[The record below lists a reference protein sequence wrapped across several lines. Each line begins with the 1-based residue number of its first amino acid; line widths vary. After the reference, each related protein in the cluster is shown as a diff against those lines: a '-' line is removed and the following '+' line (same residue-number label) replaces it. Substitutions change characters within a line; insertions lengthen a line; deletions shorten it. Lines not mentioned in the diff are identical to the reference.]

1 MILAYNDIT
10 GTNPINTD
18 SDFKRAE
25 KKIKKKHTSYN
36 DTIFK
41 IVKNHP
47 HHHILD
53 NYIKRDSNINLSSLI
68 PLIKSLQ
75 KEENERNKLIKQVSR
90 ISNNQKNFPI
100 IRNIKTKKNNITKI
114 IEEIN
119 IKLEES
125 EKQHKKTLK
134 ILSNKIYE
142 LGGLKKLIE
151 KQQIIVFNL
160 EKKVIHHT
168 PQNTKNLKKLVE
180 KSNLIKLLVKQIKL
194 DKQIME
200 KLKNQIEMSMNLINI
215 KEI

>member
-10 GTNPINTD
+10 GTNPINVE
-18 SDFKRAE
+18 SDPKRAE
-25 KKIKKKHTSYN
+25 KKVKKKQTSYN
-36 DTIFK
+36 DTIFQ

-47 HHHILD
+47 HHYILD
-53 NYIKRDSNINLSSLI
+53 NYIKKDSDIDLSSLI

-90 ISNNQKNFPI
+90 ISNNQKSFPI
-100 IRNIKTKKNNITKI
+100 IKNIKTKRNNILKI
-114 IEEIN
+114 VEEIN
-119 IKLEES
+119 IKLAES

-134 ILSNKIYE
+134 ILSNKIFE
-142 LGGLKKLIE
+142 LGGLKKFIE
-151 KQQIIVFNL
+151 KQQVIVFNL
-160 EKKVIHHT
+160 EKKIIHHI
-168 PQNTKNLKKLVE
+168 PQNTKKLKKLVQ

-200 KLKNQIEMSMNLINI
+200 RLKNQIEMSINLINS

>member
-10 GTNPINTD
+10 GTNPINVE
-18 SDFKRAE
+18 SDPKRAE
-25 KKIKKKHTSYN
+25 KKVKKKHTSYN
-36 DTIFK
+36 DTIFQ

-47 HHHILD
+47 HHYILD
-53 NYIKRDSNINLSSLI
+53 NYIKKDSDIDLSSLI

-90 ISNNQKNFPI
+90 ISNNQKSFPI
-100 IRNIKTKKNNITKI
+100 IKNIKTKRNNILKI
-114 IEEIN
+114 VEEIN
-119 IKLEES
+119 IKLAES

-134 ILSNKIYE
+134 ILSNKIFE
-142 LGGLKKLIE
+142 LGGLKKFIE
-151 KQQIIVFNL
+151 KQQVIVFNL
-160 EKKVIHHT
+160 EKKIIHHI
-168 PQNTKNLKKLVE
+168 PQNTKKLKKLVQ

-200 KLKNQIEMSMNLINI
+200 RLKNQIEMSINLINS

>member
-10 GTNPINTD
+10 GTNPINVE
-18 SDFKRAE
+18 SDPKRAE
-25 KKIKKKHTSYN
+25 KKVKKKHTSYN
-36 DTIFK
+36 DTIFQ

-47 HHHILD
+47 HHYILD
-53 NYIKRDSNINLSSLI
+53 NYVKKDSDIDLSSLI

-75 KEENERNKLIKQVSR
+75 KEENKRNKLIRQVSR
-90 ISNNQKNFPI
+90 ISNNQKSFPI
-100 IRNIKTKKNNITKI
+100 IKNIKTKRNNILKI
-114 IEEIN
+114 VEEIN
-119 IKLEES
+119 IKLAES

-142 LGGLKKLIE
+142 LGGLKKFIE
-151 KQQIIVFNL
+151 KQQVIVFNL

-194 DKQIME
+194 DKQIM
-200 KLKNQIEMSMNLINI
+200 KGLKNQMEMSSNLINT

>member
-10 GTNPINTD
+10 GTNPINVE
-18 SDFKRAE
+18 SDPKRAE
-25 KKIKKKHTSYN
+25 KKVKKKHTSYN
-36 DTIFK
+36 DTIFQ

-47 HHHILD
+47 HHYILD
-53 NYIKRDSNINLSSLI
+53 NYIKKDSDIDLSSLI

-90 ISNNQKNFPI
+90 ISNNQKSFPI
-100 IRNIKTKKNNITKI
+100 IKNIKTKRNNILKI
-114 IEEIN
+114 VEEIN
-119 IKLEES
+119 IKLAES

-134 ILSNKIYE
+134 ILSNKIFE
-142 LGGLKKLIE
+142 LGGLKKFIE
-151 KQQIIVFNL
+151 KQQVIVFNL
-160 EKKVIHHT
+160 EKKIIHHT
-168 PQNTKNLKKLVE
+168 PQNTKKLKKLVQ

-200 KLKNQIEMSMNLINI
+200 RLKNQIEMSINLINS

>member
-10 GTNPINTD
+10 GTNPINVE
-18 SDFKRAE
+18 SDPKRAE
-25 KKIKKKHTSYN
+25 KKVKKKHTSYN
-36 DTIFK
+36 DTIFQ

-47 HHHILD
+47 HHYILD
-53 NYIKRDSNINLSSLI
+53 NYIKKDSDIDLSSLI

-90 ISNNQKNFPI
+90 ISNNQKSFPI
-100 IRNIKTKKNNITKI
+100 IKNIKTKRNNILKI
-114 IEEIN
+114 VEEIN
-119 IKLEES
+119 IKLAES

-134 ILSNKIYE
+134 ILSNKIFE
-142 LGGLKKLIE
+142 LGGLKKFIE
-151 KQQIIVFNL
+151 KQQVIVFNL
-160 EKKVIHHT
+160 EKKIIHHT
-168 PQNTKNLKKLVE
+168 PQNTKKLKKLVQ

-200 KLKNQIEMSMNLINI
+200 GLKNQIEMSINLINS

>member
-10 GTNPINTD
+10 GTNPINIE
-18 SDFKRAE
+18 SDPKRAE
-25 KKIKKKHTSYN
+25 KKVKKKHTSYN
-36 DTIFK
+36 DTIFQ

-47 HHHILD
+47 HHYILD
-53 NYIKRDSNINLSSLI
+53 NYIYRDSNIDLASLI

-90 ISNNQKNFPI
+90 ISNNQNSFSI
-100 IRNIKTKKNNITKI
+100 IKNIKTKKNNISKI
-114 IEEIN
+114 VEQIN
-119 IKLEES
+119 IKLVES

-134 ILSNKIYE
+134 IISNKIYE

-160 EKKVIHHT
+160 EKKIIHHT
-168 PQNTKNLKKLVE
+168 PQNTKKLKKLVE

-194 DKQIME
+194 DKQIM
-200 KLKNQIEMSMNLINI
+200 KGLKNQMEMSSNLINT